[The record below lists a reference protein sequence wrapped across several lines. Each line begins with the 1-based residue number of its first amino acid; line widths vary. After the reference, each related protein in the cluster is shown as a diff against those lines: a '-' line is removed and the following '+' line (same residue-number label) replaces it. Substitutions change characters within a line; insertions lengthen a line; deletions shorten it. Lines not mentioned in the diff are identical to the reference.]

1 MEESRTSAFGAVSGS
16 ASRDR
21 VTSESDSVIGGMHNL
36 SIAGESATGSRPG
49 IIGKLFQAIF
59 MTKNHNQ
66 N

>member
-49 IIGKLFQAIF
+49 NFQNELS
-59 MTKNHNQ
+59 K
-66 N
+66 